1 MSRYTNLLVCE
12 LERRL
17 KHFTDRAI
25 THLPLIQNECTLAGQ
40 SAVSETIASARV
52 QRGPSLGAKNWPR
65 RGCYFFHPSRG
76 RRKTF
81 FPATSF

>member
-40 SAVSETIASARV
+40 SAVIRPEGVFYYNRHYR
-52 QRGPSLGAKNWPR
+52 Q
-65 RGCYFFHPSRG
+65 
-76 RRKTF
+76 
-81 FPATSF
+81 

>member
-25 THLPLIQNECTLAGQ
+25 THLPLIQNECILAGQ
-40 SAVSETIASARV
+40 SAVNRASE
-52 QRGPSLGAKNWPR
+52 R
-65 RGCYFFHPSRG
+65 RAEQKLNPWT
-76 RRKTF
+76 RKRD
-81 FPATSF
+81 